1 MFMPMSTTASASS
14 HLRKRE
20 SAGVAQGI
28 RFRGNDTVR
37 SLLSWILALMLSIT
51 STSAM
56 AERIKD
62 IVSIGGVRQN
72 QLVGYGLVVGLNGT
86 GDQTT
91 QTQFTIQSMKSMLAQ
106 LGVVLPD
113 NINPQLKNVAAVMVH
128 AQLPAFSKPGQTID
142 VTVSSIGNATSLRGG
157 SLLMTPMKG
166 ADGSVYAIAQG
177 NLVVSGFGV
186 EGADGSRI
194 TVNIP
199 SSGRIPNGATVE
211 QEVPTTFTTDGP
223 FLSLNLNQSDFTT
236 AQRLADSINSTF
248 GEGTASA
255 IDGSSIHVTAPV
267 DPGQK
272 VAFVSALENLEVQ
285 PGEAAARIIVNSR
298 TGTVVIGSH
307 VLVEEA
313 AVAHGNLTVTI
324 AESFNVSQPGAFSNG
339 NTAVV
344 PNSNVMIDEE
354 DNRMF
359 LFQPGVSLDE
369 LVRAVNQVGASPSD
383 LVAIL
388 EALQQVGAL
397 RAQLVVI

>member
-1 MFMPMSTTASASS
+1 MTTIYRRTCALLTALVLASAAAVP
-14 HLRKRE
+14 
-20 SAGVAQGI
+20 SA
-28 RFRGNDTVR
+28 
-37 SLLSWILALMLSIT
+37 S
-51 STSAM
+51 

-62 IVSIGGVRQN
+62 MVTIAGVRQN

-86 GDQTT
+86 GDQTS

-106 LGVVLPD
+106 LGVVLPE
-113 NINPQLKNVAAVMVH
+113 NVNPQLKNVAAVIVH
-128 AQLPAFSKPGQTID
+128 AQLPAFAKAGQTID

-157 SLLMTPMKG
+157 SLLMTPLKG
-166 ADGSVYAIAQG
+166 ADGSTYAIAQG

-211 QEVPTTFTTDGP
+211 QEVVTTFATDGQ
-223 FLSLNLNQSDFTT
+223 FLTLNLNQSDFTT
-236 AQRLADSINSTF
+236 AQRLADSINGTF
-248 GEGTASA
+248 GEGTAA
-255 IDGSSIHVTAPV
+255 AVDGSSIQVTSPMESA
-267 DPGQK
+267 QK
-272 VAFVSALENLEVQ
+272 VAFVSALENLEVD
-285 PGEAAARIIVNSR
+285 PAEAPARIIVNSR

-307 VLVEEA
+307 VVVEEA
-313 AVAHGNLTVTI
+313 AVAHGSLTVTI
-324 AESFNVSQPGAFSNG
+324 AESYNVSQPGAFSGG
-339 NTAVV
+339 NTAIV
-344 PNSNVMIDEE
+344 PNSSVSIDEE
-354 DNRMF
+354 SNSMF

-397 RAQLVVI
+397 RAQLIVI

>member
-1 MFMPMSTTASASS
+1 MTTIYRRTFALLTALVLASAAAVPPAS
-14 HLRKRE
+14 
-20 SAGVAQGI
+20 
-28 RFRGNDTVR
+28 
-37 SLLSWILALMLSIT
+37 
-51 STSAM
+51 

-62 IVSIGGVRQN
+62 MVTIAGVRQN

-86 GDQTT
+86 GDQTS

-106 LGVVLPD
+106 LGVVLPE
-113 NINPQLKNVAAVMVH
+113 NVNPQLKNVAAVIVH
-128 AQLPAFSKPGQTID
+128 AQLPAFAKAGQTID

-157 SLLMTPMKG
+157 SLLMTPLKG
-166 ADGSVYAIAQG
+166 ADGSTYAIAQG

-211 QEVPTTFTTDGP
+211 QEVVTTFATDGQ
-223 FLSLNLNQSDFTT
+223 FLTLNLNQSDFTT
-236 AQRLADSINSTF
+236 AQRLADSINGTF
-248 GEGTASA
+248 GEGTAA
-255 IDGSSIHVTAPV
+255 AVDGSSIQVTSPMESA
-267 DPGQK
+267 QK
-272 VAFVSALENLEVQ
+272 VAFVSALENLEVD
-285 PGEAAARIIVNSR
+285 PAEAPARIIVNSR

-307 VLVEEA
+307 VVVEEA
-313 AVAHGNLTVTI
+313 AVAHGSLTVTI
-324 AESFNVSQPGAFSNG
+324 AESYNVSQPGAFSGG
-339 NTAVV
+339 NTAIV
-344 PNSNVMIDEE
+344 PNSSVSIDEE
-354 DNRMF
+354 SNSMF

-397 RAQLVVI
+397 RAQLIII

>member
-1 MFMPMSTTASASS
+1 MKATSSLYRSTTAV
-14 HLRKRE
+14 L
-20 SAGVAQGI
+20 V
-28 RFRGNDTVR
+28 
-37 SLLSWILALMLSIT
+37 SLVLALT
-51 STSAM
+51 STLAQ

-62 IVSIGGVRQN
+62 LVSIAGVRQN

-86 GDQTT
+86 GDQTS

-106 LGVVLPD
+106 LGVVLPE
-113 NINPQLKNVAAVMVH
+113 NVNPQLKNVAAVIVH
-128 AQLPAFSKPGQTID
+128 AQLPAFTKSGQTID

-157 SLLMTPMKG
+157 SLLMTPLKG

-186 EGADGSRI
+186 EGADGSQI

-211 QEVPTTFTTDGP
+211 QEVTTTFATDGA
-223 FLSLNLNQSDFTT
+223 LLTLNLNQSDFTT
-236 AQRLADSINSTF
+236 AQRLADSINATF
-248 GEGTASA
+248 GDGTASA
-255 IDGSSIHVTAPV
+255 IDGSSVQVISPMDVA
-267 DPGQK
+267 QK
-272 VAFVSALENLEVQ
+272 VAFVSALENLIVD
-285 PGEAAARIIVNSR
+285 PADAAARIIVNSR

-307 VLVEEA
+307 VIVEEA

-324 AESFNVSQPGAFSNG
+324 AESYNVSQPGAFSG
-339 NTAVV
+339 GSTAIV
-344 PNSNVMIDEE
+344 PNSTVTIDEE

-369 LVRAVNQVGASPSD
+369 LVRAVNTVGASPSD

-397 RAQLVVI
+397 RAQLIVI

>member
-1 MFMPMSTTASASS
+1 MTQKARIQG
-14 HLRKRE
+14 LR
-20 SAGVAQGI
+20 A
-28 RFRGNDTVR
+28 
-37 SLLSWILALMLSIT
+37 LLSWLLAFTLAIT
-51 STSAM
+51 TTSAH

-62 IVSIGGVRQN
+62 MVTIAGVRQN

-86 GDQTT
+86 GDQTS

-128 AQLPAFSKPGQTID
+128 AELPAFSKAGQTID

-157 SLLMTPMKG
+157 SLLMTPLKG

-211 QEVPTTFTTDGP
+211 QEVPTTFATDGP
-223 FLSLNLNQSDFTT
+223 FLTLNLHRSDFTT
-236 AQRLADSINSTF
+236 AQRLADSINATF
-248 GEGTASA
+248 GDGTAA
-255 IDGSSIHVTAPV
+255 AVDGSSIHVTSPMEMA
-267 DPGQK
+267 QK
-272 VAFVSALENLEVQ
+272 VAFVSALENLEVD
-285 PGEAAARIIVNSR
+285 PADAAARIIVNSR

-307 VLVEEA
+307 VIVEEA

-324 AESFNVSQPGAFSNG
+324 AESYNVSQPGAFSNG
-339 NTAVV
+339 NTAIV
-344 PNSNVMIDEE
+344 PNSSVSIDEE

-369 LVRAVNQVGASPSD
+369 LVRAVNTVGASPSD

-397 RAQLVVI
+397 RAQLIVI

>member
-1 MFMPMSTTASASS
+1 MNS
-14 HLRKRE
+14 LY
-20 SAGVAQGI
+20 
-28 RFRGNDTVR
+28 R
-37 SLLSWILALMLSIT
+37 SLTSLLLALAFCGASML
-51 STSAM
+51 AQ

-62 IVSIGGVRQN
+62 MVSIAGVRQN

-86 GDQTT
+86 GDQTS

-128 AQLPAFSKPGQTID
+128 AQLPAFSKAGQTID

-157 SLLMTPMKG
+157 SLLMTPLKG
-166 ADGSVYAIAQG
+166 ADGAVYAIAQG

-211 QEVPTTFTTDGP
+211 QEVPTTFATDGP
-223 FLSLNLNQSDFTT
+223 YLTLNLNQSDFTT
-236 AQRLADSINSTF
+236 AQRLADSINTTF

-255 IDGSSIHVTAPV
+255 IDGSSVQVTSPMEMA
-267 DPGQK
+267 QK
-272 VAFVSALENLEVQ
+272 VAFVSALENLEVD
-285 PGEAAARIIVNSR
+285 PADAAARIIVNSR

-307 VLVEEA
+307 VIVEEA

-324 AESFNVSQPGAFSNG
+324 AESYNVSQPGAFSNG
-339 NTAVV
+339 NTAIV
-344 PNSNVMIDEE
+344 PNSSVSIDEE

-369 LVRAVNQVGASPSD
+369 LVRAVNTVGASPSD

-397 RAQLVVI
+397 RAQLIVI